1 MSPVMARCHYQG
13 GVAPGLQG
21 SHVRRRVAGDPM
33 SDVWGLMSDDHRE
46 DGAGGGGLN
55 SEVQCIMG
63 KGRMGTSLWTDTHTA
78 VKTLP
83 SRNFVGGQLIS
94 NRCLFWEQWS
104 KLDVFLN
111 IPLYFLQK
119 WILCTSVFCF
129 TDQIYIRCFKR
140 VISGQIRSDKVAIIR
155 SLCDTGSVMISQPT
169 WQLVLSFDS

>member
-94 NRCLFWEQWS
+94 NRCLF
-104 KLDVFLN
+104 
-111 IPLYFLQK
+111 
-119 WILCTSVFCF
+119 
-129 TDQIYIRCFKR
+129 
-140 VISGQIRSDKVAIIR
+140 
-155 SLCDTGSVMISQPT
+155 
-169 WQLVLSFDS
+169 